1 MGILSPHGHLFPQ
14 EQSCSFI
21 TETSK
26 MPAYLQVCFN
36 FGTAKPVKL
45 KVFFA
50 HEACLHPRKRVGE
63 LVISILN

>member
-1 MGILSPHGHLFPQ
+1 MVTFSYRNKK
-14 EQSCSFI
+14 SCSFI

-26 MPAYLQVCFN
+26 MPANLQVCFN

-50 HEACLHPRKRVGE
+50 YKACLHPRKRVGE